1 MTARLTINPRP
12 LRFQQKL
19 ARVSSPRSDCNPPS
33 LSFQMPCPHHLSD
46 EISTFLQRL
55 PRLPLPLWS
64 LAKPCQAKWITC
76 PSCPQLPLLCPC
88 SPVGSHAWSC
98 VILIHT
104 SQWCWGSFFNHLL
117 FTHRTW
123 QKVWWPASRY
133 SKIPST
139 ELLEWITDSAS
150 VPSDGNFTGCTV
162 YAPASLIPSGQSCEG
177 TGEETQHWA
186 LSLSPALGPILQP
199 CLGHMCWG
207 PFTHLCEPQCPPW

>member
-1 MTARLTINPRP
+1 MKFQPSFNVYLDCHFLSEVLQNPARQNE
-12 LRFQQKL
+12 
-19 ARVSSPRSDCNPPS
+19 SP
-33 LSFQMPCPHHLSD
+33 
-46 EISTFLQRL
+46 
-55 PRLPLPLWS
+55 
-64 LAKPCQAKWITC
+64 A
-76 PSCPQLPLLCPC
+76 PSCSQLPLLCPC

-123 QKVWWPASRY
+123 QKVWWLASRY

-162 YAPASLIPSGQSCEG
+162 YAPASLIPQASPVRALVKRHSTELWVESGPGAYSA
-177 TGEETQHWA
+177 A
-186 LSLSPALGPILQP
+186 L
-199 CLGHMCWG
+199 LGHMCWG
-207 PFTHLCEPQCPPW
+207 AIYTPCVSLNVLLDKTGMTTF